1 MTPLYHMIVYF
12 VDKVSY
18 TTYDYHYSAWKIGV
32 AE

>member
-1 MTPLYHMIVYF
+1 MTPLYHMIAYF

-18 TTYDYHYSAWKIGV
+18 DTFDYHYSAWEIEM